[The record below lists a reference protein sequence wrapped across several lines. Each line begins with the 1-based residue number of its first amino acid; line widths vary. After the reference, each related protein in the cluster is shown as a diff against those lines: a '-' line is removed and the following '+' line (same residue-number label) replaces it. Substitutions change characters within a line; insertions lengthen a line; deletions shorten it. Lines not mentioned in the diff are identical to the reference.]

1 MIESVNAGK
10 IKTKF
15 DSLLCNGILILK
27 CPHDYTFSLFVG
39 SCILLY
45 TPKKMSSQFFTDE
58 HGQYITF
65 GCLNNMKNA
74 EYVNVFF
81 IQTDL
86 EALFIGKKV

>member
-1 MIESVNAGK
+1 
-10 IKTKF
+10 
-15 DSLLCNGILILK
+15 
-27 CPHDYTFSLFVG
+27 
-39 SCILLY
+39 
-45 TPKKMSSQFFTDE
+45 MSSHVFTDE
-58 HGQYITF
+58 HGRYITF